1 MRELNMV
8 ILVGNQGLHNPLG
21 VVRLCSELEGQ
32 LKAAGFSVRISSDL
46 KAFSKTRF
54 ALRHS
59 PVGPMHDPEVC
70 DFSNERAFWMELVDD
85 NQQTVGI
92 QAYRCD
98 EVSTS
103 LADWLPSYMIGVYM
117 RRHELMV
124 PSNSNPPEGS
134 ISEQMRG
141 RLVYHGELWLS
152 KNIKA
157 RQTIDVFSKLGS
169 LLTLLKWN
177 PDAIWA
183 LTSYHM
189 ATRGY
194 ASRMGYPYLER
205 GFLRWQWFSEGVDA
219 VEYLAVASKSY
230 LEQLVEEEL
239 TEVKSCLPL
248 QVE

>member
-1 MRELNMV
+1 VSNR
-8 ILVGNQGLHNPLG
+8 GLHNPLG
-21 VVRLCSELEGQ
+21 VVRLCAELESQ
-32 LKAAGFSVRISSDL
+32 LKAAGFCVRISSDL
-46 KAFSKTRF
+46 KALSHIRPS
-54 ALRHS
+54 LRGL
-59 PVGPMHDPEVC
+59 PVGPMHDPAVC

-85 NQQTVGI
+85 KSETVGL

-117 RRHELMV
+117 RRQELMV
-124 PSNSNPPEGS
+124 PSNANPPEGS
-134 ISEQMRG
+134 ISETLRG

-152 KNIKA
+152 KTIKA

-169 LLTLLKWN
+169 MLALLKWN

-183 LTSYHM
+183 LTGYHM

-205 GFLRWQWFSEGVDA
+205 GFLRWQWVTEGIDN
-219 VEYLAVASKSY
+219 VEYLAVASKAY

-239 TEVKSCLPL
+239 SEVKPCLPL
-248 QVE
+248 DAD

>member
-1 MRELNMV
+1 M
-8 ILVGNQGLHNPLG
+8 GKKGLQNPLG
-21 VVRLCSELEGQ
+21 VVRLCSDLEGQ
-32 LKAAGFSVRISSDL
+32 LKAAGFSVRTSSDL
-46 KAFSKTRF
+46 KAFGEVRL
-54 ALRHS
+54 ALRGTA
-59 PVGPMHDPEVC
+59 VGPMHDPSVC
-70 DFSNERAFWMELVDD
+70 DFSQERAFWMELLDED
-85 NQQTVGI
+85 GKTVGM

-117 RRHELMV
+117 RRQELMV
-124 PSNSNPPEGS
+124 PSSANPPQGS
-134 ISEQMRG
+134 ISEQLHG

-152 KNIKA
+152 KSIKA

-169 LLTLLKWN
+169 LLALLKWN

-239 TEVKSCLPL
+239 SEVKTTAPA
-248 QVE
+248 ETE

>member
-1 MRELNMV
+1 MGRK
-8 ILVGNQGLHNPLG
+8 GLQNPLG
-21 VVRLCSELEGQ
+21 VVRLCADLEGQ
-32 LKAAGFSVRISSDL
+32 LKVAGFMVRTSSNL
-46 KAFSKTRF
+46 KAFSDVRL
-54 ALRHS
+54 ALRGTA
-59 PVGPMHDPEVC
+59 VGPMHDPSVC
-70 DFSNERAFWMELVDD
+70 DFSQERAFWMELLDD
-85 NQQTVGI
+85 DGNTVGM

-117 RRHELMV
+117 RRQELMV
-124 PSNSNPPEGS
+124 PSTANPPQGS
-134 ISEQMRG
+134 ISEQLSG

-169 LLTLLKWN
+169 LLALLKWN

-239 TEVKSCLPL
+239 SEVKVALHSAA
-248 QVE
+248 E

>member
-1 MRELNMV
+1 MRGWKRVSN
-8 ILVGNQGLHNPLG
+8 VGRVGLHNPLG
-21 VVRLCSELEGQ
+21 IVRLCIGLEGQ
-32 LKAAGFSVRISSDL
+32 LKASGFRVRTSSDL
-46 KAFSKTRF
+46 KAFSQVRLE
-54 ALRHS
+54 LRNS
-59 PVGPMHDPEVC
+59 PVGPMHDPSVC
-70 DFSNERAFWMELVDD
+70 DFSNERAFWMELIDE
-85 NQQTVGI
+85 NNQTVGL

-117 RRHELMV
+117 RRKELMV
-124 PSNSNPPEGS
+124 PSNAHPPEGS
-134 ISEQMRG
+134 ISEKLSG

-169 LLTLLKWN
+169 LLALLKWN

-239 TEVKSCLPL
+239 TEVKSCFPA
-248 QVE
+248 ETD

>member
-1 MRELNMV
+1 MEKIRVDN
-8 ILVGNQGLHNPLG
+8 VGSKGLHNPLG
-21 VVRLCSELEGQ
+21 VVKLCAELQGQ
-32 LKAAGFSVRISSDL
+32 LKAAGFLVRTNSNL
-46 KAFSKTRF
+46 KAFSEVRL
-54 ALRHS
+54 ALRGT
-59 PVGPMHDPEVC
+59 PVGPMHDPSVC
-70 DFSNERAFWMELVDD
+70 DFSNERAFWMELIDD
-85 NQQTVGI
+85 AGKTVGM

-98 EVSTS
+98 DVSTS

-117 RRHELMV
+117 RRQELMV
-124 PSNSNPPEGS
+124 PSTANPPQGS
-134 ISEQMRG
+134 ISEQLCG

-152 KNIKA
+152 KSIKA

-169 LLTLLKWN
+169 LLALLKWN

-205 GFLRWQWFSEGVDA
+205 GFLRWQWFSDGVDA
-219 VEYLAVASKSY
+219 VEYLAVASKPY

-239 TEVKSCLPL
+239 TTVKSCP
-248 QVE
+248 QSEA

>member
-1 MRELNMV
+1 MR
-8 ILVGNQGLHNPLG
+8 VGSVGSKGLQNPLG
-21 VVRLCSELEGQ
+21 VVRLCADLETQ
-32 LKAAGFSVRISSDL
+32 LRAAGFLVRTSSNL
-46 KAFSKTRF
+46 KAFGEVRL
-54 ALRHS
+54 ALRGTA
-59 PVGPMHDPEVC
+59 VGPMHDPSVC
-70 DFSNERAFWMELVDD
+70 DFSQERAFWMELLDED
-85 NQQTVGI
+85 GKTVGM

-117 RRHELMV
+117 RRQELMV
-124 PSNSNPPEGS
+124 PSTANPPQGS
-134 ISEQMRG
+134 ISEQLRG

-152 KNIKA
+152 KSIKA

-169 LLTLLKWN
+169 LLALLKWN

-239 TEVKSCLPL
+239 TEAKVTQPN
-248 QVE
+248 EAE

>member
-1 MRELNMV
+1 M
-8 ILVGNQGLHNPLG
+8 GSKGLHNPLG
-21 VVRLCSELEGQ
+21 VVMLCAKLQGQ
-32 LKAAGFSVRISSDL
+32 LKAAGFQVRTNSDL
-46 KAFSKTRF
+46 KTFCDVRLAMRGS
-54 ALRHS
+54 A
-59 PVGPMHDPEVC
+59 VGPMHDPSVC
-70 DFSNERAFWMELVDD
+70 DFSQERAFWMELVDD
-85 NQQTVGI
+85 DGKTVGM

-117 RRHELMV
+117 RRKELMV
-124 PSNSNPPEGS
+124 PSAAHPPQGS
-134 ISEQMRG
+134 ISETLNG

-152 KNIKA
+152 KTIKA
-157 RQTIDVFSKLGS
+157 RQTIDVFTKLGS
-169 LLTLLKWN
+169 LLALLKWN

-183 LTSYHM
+183 LTGYHM

-239 TEVKSCLPL
+239 SEVKVSLPNDGN
-248 QVE
+248 